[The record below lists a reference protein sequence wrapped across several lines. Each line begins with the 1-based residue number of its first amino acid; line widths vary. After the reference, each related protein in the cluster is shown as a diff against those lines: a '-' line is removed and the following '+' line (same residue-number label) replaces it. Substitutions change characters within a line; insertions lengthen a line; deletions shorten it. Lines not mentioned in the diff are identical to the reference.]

1 MNSLITKY
9 FPDLTDKQLAQFEK
23 LSVTFPEWNAKVN
36 MVSRKDIEMLEER
49 HILHSLAISK
59 HFSFGKGVNVID
71 VGTGGGFPGIPL
83 AIMNPEAKFDLVDR
97 IGKKINV
104 VNTIAEELGLKNV
117 KGIQSKAQLLP
128 SKYDFVVSRAVTA
141 FPDFMN
147 IVRDL
152 FRKNPK
158 IKEKGIIYL
167 KGGDFNAEI
176 AGMQKV
182 RLYDVSDIFEEEF
195 FETKR
200 IIFLPKK

>member
-1 MNSLITKY
+1 MITAFTELKKTIIDAELIITSQIPIP
-9 FPDLTDKQLAQFEK
+9 FKQKVEGITYIEQE
-23 LSVTFPEWNAKVN
+23 LS
-36 MVSRKDIEMLEER
+36 RQQLIEL
-49 HILHSLAISK
+49 ISK
-59 HFSFGKGVNVID
+59 CHVS
-71 VGTGGGFPGIPL
+71 
-83 AIMNPEAKFDLVDR
+83 
-97 IGKKINV
+97 
-104 VNTIAEELGLKNV
+104 
-117 KGIQSKAQLLP
+117 LLP